1 MGVRVAWSLLEDQ
14 RSLWAHFEAATES
27 GYQTNSWLTGV
38 CWGQALSSVG
48 TAGRV
53 NS

>member
-1 MGVRVAWSLLEDQ
+1 MARSLLEDQ
-14 RSLWAHFEAATES
+14 RSLWAHFEAATET

-38 CWGQALSSVG
+38 CWGQAFSSVG